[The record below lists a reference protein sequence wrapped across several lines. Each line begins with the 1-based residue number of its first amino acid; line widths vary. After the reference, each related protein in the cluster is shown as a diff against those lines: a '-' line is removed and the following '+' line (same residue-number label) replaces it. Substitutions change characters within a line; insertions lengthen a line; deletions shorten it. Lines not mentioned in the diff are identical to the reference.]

1 MMGSVL
7 LSRVIGLVREMVM
20 ARYGGIT
27 SDMDAYVT
35 AFIIPELLNHF
46 LAGGFLS
53 ITFIPIFQR
62 HLVSGRHDEAWRSF
76 SNLFCMGTLLFVV
89 IVPAT
94 MVAAPLI
101 MQLLGPQIQNPQ
113 TCALTVKLTRIIL
126 PAQLFFYWGAFF
138 SAVQMAQKK
147 FFFPALAPLCYNGG
161 IIVAGIILA
170 PRLGIE
176 GFAWGVC
183 GGAFIGNV
191 AIQVPGA
198 LRAGMKFTFVIDW
211 RHPDVF
217 RYIKKT
223 IPLVLGLGMTF
234 SNELFFRFFGTF
246 LPAGSTASVNYA
258 LRTMMMLVAVFGQAS
273 GFAFYPYLT
282 KLAAEKKFGEMA
294 DLLNMT
300 LRSIAIYLLPL
311 SAILALLSR
320 QVISLLYERGRF
332 DAQSTTETASIFI
345 VYLAG
350 SFVFSAALII
360 ARSFYAQQKMVLP
373 MAVST
378 IVSLLTI
385 PLYLFFSSFLG
396 GRGIALAAVVGMT
409 LQCAVLYSV
418 WCTRQG
424 FWHKARAEAVVAGKI
439 AAITLFALI
448 IAWPLRETATS
459 LIVFESSLLR
469 NGVQAFVVAIPVLAV
484 VFFLYDRLGVQR
496 FGDSLQG
503 LLRRR

>member
-1 MMGSVL
+1 
-7 LSRVIGLVREMVM
+7 
-20 ARYGGIT
+20 
-27 SDMDAYVT
+27 
-35 AFIIPELLNHF
+35 
-46 LAGGFLS
+46 
-53 ITFIPIFQR
+53 
-62 HLVSGRHDEAWRSF
+62 
-76 SNLFCMGTLLFVV
+76 
-89 IVPAT
+89 
-94 MVAAPLI
+94 
-101 MQLLGPQIQNPQ
+101 
-113 TCALTVKLTRIIL
+113 
-126 PAQLFFYWGAFF
+126 
-138 SAVQMAQKK
+138 
-147 FFFPALAPLCYNGG
+147 
-161 IIVAGIILA
+161 
-170 PRLGIE
+170 
-176 GFAWGVC
+176 
-183 GGAFIGNV
+183 
-191 AIQVPGA
+191 
-198 LRAGMKFTFVIDW
+198 
-211 RHPDVF
+211 
-217 RYIKKT
+217 
-223 IPLVLGLGMTF
+223 
-234 SNELFFRFFGTF
+234 
-246 LPAGSTASVNYA
+246 
-258 LRTMMMLVAVFGQAS
+258 
-273 GFAFYPYLT
+273 
-282 KLAAEKKFGEMA
+282 
-294 DLLNMT
+294 